1 MRKTLPSS
9 CSLLVFPATLCLAVL
24 ILCFAAEPASAR
36 ARSGQAAAAASEQA
50 PADIIAIENWTKPG
64 PGWLYV
70 LDAKPTQGPGER
82 IWLLDPA
89 SGKSMGSIRTGDGA
103 DFAIS
108 PDGTRLYVASLTKED
123 TRDGDEEGASEL
135 AVIDTSAGT
144 ILTSGVV
151 NSRAVPK
158 GMPPFSTMA
167 VSGDG
172 SVLRILIETTNP
184 DAPELFMLASFDTRA
199 AEFLPGVVR
208 LGNCGPGRFI
218 DMPAADR
225 FDVLCPR
232 TNRIRLIRVDAD
244 SRTLQ
249 NIDIVLPWERRVG
262 AATVI
267 EVPGAEKMAIVR
279 GDGAVAEMTLPA
291 QDFSETDAH
300 PELPNRIPPAAWPTS
315 PDGGKLFLGH
325 NGEYDKSWDNRFY
338 LDYGRPPNV
347 RPSDST
353 VQEFRIFDTHTWRKI
368 GTIRAKM
375 PCWSASISSDGKL
388 LYAMSPQKHSILL
401 IDTEKRH
408 VIRVLKVD
416 GAPALALVAP

>member
-1 MRKTLPSS
+1 MRKNLPSG
-9 CSLLVFPATLCLAVL
+9 CSLLVISVAVYFEL
-24 ILCFAAEPASAR
+24 VPLFLAAEPASAG
-36 ARSGQAAAAASEQA
+36 ARPGQASAAASEQA
-50 PADIIAIENWTKPG
+50 PADVITVENWTKPE

-70 LDAKPTQGPGER
+70 LDARPDQGPGER
-82 IWLLDPA
+82 ILLLDPT
-89 SGKSMGSIRTGDGA
+89 SGKDMGSIRTGEAA

-108 PDGTRLYVASLTKED
+108 PDGSRLYVASLTKED
-123 TRDGDEEGASEL
+123 TREGDQEGASEL
-135 AVIDTSAGT
+135 AVIDTVEGK
-144 ILTSGVV
+144 ILKSGQVF
-151 NSRAVPK
+151 SRALP
-158 GMPPFSTMA
+158 GELPPFSTMA
-167 VSGDG
+167 VSSDG
-172 SVLRILIETTNP
+172 LVLRILIETP
-184 DAPELFMLASFDTRA
+184 KSDDAESFMLATFDTHA
-199 AEFLPGVVR
+199 GEFLPGIVH

-218 DMPAADR
+218 DMPAADH

-262 AATVI
+262 AATAI

-300 PELPNRIPPAAWPTS
+300 PELPNRVPPAAWPTS
-315 PDGGKLFLGH
+315 PDGSKVFLGH
-325 NGEYDKSWDNRFY
+325 NTDYNKPFDNRFY

-368 GTIRAKM
+368 GTIRTKM
-375 PCWSASISSDGKL
+375 PCWSAAISSDGKL
-388 LYAMSPQKHSILL
+388 LYAMSPQKHSIQL
-401 IDTEKRH
+401 IDTEKKH
-408 VIRVLKVD
+408 VIRTLKVD
-416 GAPALALVAP
+416 GSPALALVAP